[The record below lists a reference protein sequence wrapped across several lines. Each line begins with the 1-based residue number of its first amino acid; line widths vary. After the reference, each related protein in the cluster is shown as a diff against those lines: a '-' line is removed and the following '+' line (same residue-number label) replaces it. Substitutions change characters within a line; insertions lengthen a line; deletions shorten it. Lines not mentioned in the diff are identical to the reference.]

1 LKIFTVFY
9 IANSLLRQ
17 YGWEGS
23 KYLKSLL
30 RWLTLDAV
38 DKNKCTINP
47 KEWKLVSREMHVPQ
61 QTNGCDCGVFLTIC
75 ADYLS
80 DDLPLAFDQNMIL
93 FFREKIGTDIMR
105 GSLLYPDVTMR
116 MDKTSDNN
124 TRPFFLY
131 S

>member
-1 LKIFTVFY
+1 M
-9 IANSLLRQ
+9 
-17 YGWEGS
+17 GGDGS
-23 KYLKSLL
+23 KYLKNLL
-30 RWLTLDAV
+30 RWLTLEAV